1 MILPFV
7 TKVAEVEVD
16 VVKAVEGGKSKASI
30 EAHQLPANNRRRTK
44 RRSDGEGRSGST
56 HSNQLPADN
65 LRRTKRRSDGEA
77 RSGCSDVSTSAHA
90 LSVSDKVP
98 EVAGIG

>member
-1 MILPFV
+1 MLMILPFV

-30 EAHQLPANNRRRTK
+30 EAHQLPADNRRRTK
-44 RRSDGEGRSGST
+44 RRSDGEG
-56 HSNQLPADN
+56 
-65 LRRTKRRSDGEA
+65 

-98 EVAGIG
+98 EVAGTG